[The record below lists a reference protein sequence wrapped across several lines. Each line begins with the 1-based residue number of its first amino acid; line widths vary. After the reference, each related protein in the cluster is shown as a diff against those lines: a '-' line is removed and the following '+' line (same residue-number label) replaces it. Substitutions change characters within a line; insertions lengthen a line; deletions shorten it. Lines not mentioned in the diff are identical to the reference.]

1 MATDTQ
7 NPRRVLFVDDDPKFL
22 ELTRELMDVFSAG
35 KWVVTTAA
43 SASDAFAALQD
54 QTVDLAVIDVQMGVM
69 DGIQM
74 LSLLNRGHPNVQKVV
89 LTGFANENYRAACL
103 SNGAELF
110 LQKPTNQEGWRSLF
124 TALNELLKYKPE
136 EGFRGVLR
144 RVSLPDVL
152 QMECLARNS
161 SVLEVS
167 NGPMKGS
174 IFVEEGQIIHAQI
187 GQRTGEDAFNR
198 LLSMSGGHFSL
209 KPFIEPSAR
218 TIKGP
223 WEFLV
228 MEAARQRDEAS
239 SDQAA
244 AATPDQAA
252 LDQAA
257 LDQAALDQAALDQ
270 AALDQAAL
278 DRAVPATPE
287 KAASAPPVEA
297 GSPPAGDEVV
307 LIDAETGKSMA
318 AELFVAPAPKPPA
331 PAAPPPPTQSSSRP
345 KVEELLICSAHGE
358 VLHQWQCR
366 NVDVWV
372 NFFEFVS
379 QRAQR
384 LAQALP
390 LGKFDRLEILS
401 GDSRAIMI
409 IAADRGVMVKTGN
422 TQC

>member
-1 MATDTQ
+1 MPTNTQ
-7 NPRRVLFVDDDPKFL
+7 SLRRVLFVDDDPQFL
-22 ELTRELMDVFSAG
+22 ELTRELMDVFSG
-35 KWVVTTAA
+35 GQWVITTAA
-43 SASDAFAALQD
+43 SASAAFAALQD
-54 QTVDLAVIDVQMGVM
+54 QAVDLVVIDVQMGVM

-89 LTGFANENYRAACL
+89 LTGFANENYKAACL

-167 NGPMKGS
+167 NGPVKGS
-174 IFVEEGQIIHAQI
+174 IFVEDGQIIHAQI
-187 GQRTGEDAFNR
+187 GDRTGEVAFNR

-228 MEAARQRDEAS
+228 MEAARQRDEAGS
-239 SDQAA
+239 DQGSDQAVSDQAVSDQAVSDQAA
-244 AATPDQAA
+244 SDQAA
-252 LDQAA
+252 SDQAA
-257 LDQAALDQAALDQ
+257 SDQAVSVASVETAA
-270 AALDQAAL
+270 
-278 DRAVPATPE
+278 PAT
-287 KAASAPPVEA
+287 APPVETDAPTA
-297 GSPPAGDEVV
+297 GEEVV
-307 LIDAETGKSMA
+307 LIDAETGEPMA
-318 AELFVAPAPKPPA
+318 AELLAAPEPETPAPTVVPPPA
-331 PAAPPPPTQSSSRP
+331 PPGARP
-345 KVEELLICSAHGE
+345 KLEEILICSVHGE
-358 VLHQWQCR
+358 VLHEWQCR

-390 LGKFDRLEILS
+390 LGKFDRLEIQS
-401 GDSRAIMI
+401 GDSRAVVI
-409 IAADRGVMVKTGN
+409 IAPDRGVMVRTGK
-422 TQC
+422 QQA

>member
-1 MATDTQ
+1 MPKDTQ
-7 NPRRVLFVDDDPKFL
+7 SLRRVLFVDDDPQFL
-22 ELTRELMDVFSAG
+22 ELTRELMGVFSSG
-35 KWVVTTAA
+35 QWEITTAA
-43 SASDAFAALQD
+43 NASAAFAVLQD
-54 QTVDLAVIDVQMGVM
+54 HAVDLAVVDVQMGVM
-69 DGIQM
+69 DGIQL

-144 RVSLPDVL
+144 RVSIPDVL

-161 SVLEVS
+161 SVLEIS
-167 NGPMKGS
+167 NGPMQGN
-174 IFVEEGQIIHAQI
+174 IFVEEGHIIHAQI
-187 GQRTGEDAFNR
+187 GDRTGEDAFNQ
-198 LLSMSGGHFSL
+198 LLSLSGGHFSL
-209 KPFIEPSAR
+209 KPFAEPPTR
-218 TIKGP
+218 TIKGS

-228 MEAARQRDEAS
+228 MEAARQRDEAA

-244 AATPDQAA
+244 PDQT
-252 LDQAA
+252 
-257 LDQAALDQAALDQ
+257 
-270 AALDQAAL
+270 
-278 DRAVPATPE
+278 TPPQ
-287 KAASAPPVEA
+287 AASAPPPVETA
-297 GSPPAGDEVV
+297 APAAGDEVV
-307 LIDAETGKSMA
+307 LIDAETGEPMA
-318 AELFVAPAPKPPA
+318 TDLLAAPAPETTAATVVPPPA
-331 PAAPPPPTQSSSRP
+331 PTSFRP
-345 KVEELLICSAHGE
+345 KVEEILICSVHGE

-390 LGKFDRLEILS
+390 LGKFDRLEIQS
-401 GDSRAIMI
+401 GDARAVVI
-409 IAADRGVMVKTGN
+409 IAADRGVMVKTGK
-422 TQC
+422 

>member
-1 MATDTQ
+1 MPTNTQ
-7 NPRRVLFVDDDPKFL
+7 SLRRVLFVDDDPQFL
-22 ELTRELMDVFSAG
+22 ELTRELMDVFSG
-35 KWVVTTAA
+35 GQWVITTAA
-43 SASDAFAALQD
+43 SASAAFAALQD
-54 QTVDLAVIDVQMGVM
+54 QAVDLVVIDVQMGVM

-89 LTGFANENYRAACL
+89 LTGFANENYKAACL

-167 NGPMKGS
+167 NGPVKGS
-174 IFVEEGQIIHAQI
+174 IFVEDGQIIHAQI
-187 GQRTGEDAFNR
+187 GDRTGEVAFNR

-228 MEAARQRDEAS
+228 MEAARQRDEAGS
-239 SDQAA
+239 DQGSDQAVSDQAA
-244 AATPDQAA
+244 SDQAA
-252 LDQAA
+252 SDQAA
-257 LDQAALDQAALDQ
+257 SDQAVSVASVETAA
-270 AALDQAAL
+270 
-278 DRAVPATPE
+278 PAT
-287 KAASAPPVEA
+287 APPVETDAPTA
-297 GSPPAGDEVV
+297 GEEVV
-307 LIDAETGKSMA
+307 LIDAETGEPMA
-318 AELFVAPAPKPPA
+318 AELLAAPEPETPAPTVVPPPA
-331 PAAPPPPTQSSSRP
+331 PPGARP
-345 KVEELLICSAHGE
+345 KLEEILICSVHGE
-358 VLHQWQCR
+358 VLHEWQCR

-390 LGKFDRLEILS
+390 LGKFDRLEIQS
-401 GDSRAIMI
+401 GDSRAVVI
-409 IAADRGVMVKTGN
+409 IAPDRGVMVRTGK
-422 TQC
+422 QQA